1 MTCVYKGQAGA
12 ETKNN
17 NTAEIPPEFLIKHP
31 LQNTWSLWFYDN
43 DRSKSWEENQIEL
56 TSFDTVEDFWRL
68 VWFYFSISGRPL

>member
-12 ETKNN
+12 EAKNN

-68 VWFYFSISGRPL
+68 VWFYISISGRPL